1 MAGWN
6 GSGTFTG
13 ETYTWVNDLNAGIP
27 ITASRMDTQ
36 FSDVTTGI
44 NACLAKNGE
53 NAATGNLNI
62 GGFRLTSV
70 GNATARTDA
79 LPAGQ
84 LQDGG
89 AVYIAAAGTNTITA
103 SLAPAITAY
112 ANGQTFAIKIANTTT
127 AAATLAFNGLSAL
140 NMYYSDGTT
149 ALVAGALIQNNI
161 YWFTYD
167 SSLNSSAGGF
177 ICLNPSRVTGSFTI
191 TLTGFTSNPSGTVN
205 YAISQDGKT
214 AFISIRSNITNTGS
228 NATTMTG
235 TGVPS
240 ILSAASAG
248 HRMILEGEDNTIVQ
262 LCCVGIGLN
271 GTTWTFSLISNS
283 GAWTAAGTKGILT
296 NDAFYTLD

>member
-44 NACLAKNGE
+44 NACMAKNGE

-70 GNATARTDA
+70 GNASARTDA

-89 AVYIAAAGTNTITA
+89 AVYIAASGTNTITA

-177 ICLNPSRVTGSFTI
+177 ICLNPSRVTGSYTTTFVGGPGTATVAYTILPDGDDCTLRLPSSVAAGSGTTFTMTAPANLI
-191 TLTGFTSNPSGTVN
+191 PVNTSIIPLYAEDQTALVDAVLQVGTSSPWSLLQTTNISLTGAWVASGN
-205 YAISQDGKT
+205 RGINRANQI
-214 AFISIRSNITNTGS
+214 IRYKL
-228 NATTMTG
+228 
-235 TGVPS
+235 
-240 ILSAASAG
+240 LS
-248 HRMILEGEDNTIVQ
+248 
-262 LCCVGIGLN
+262 
-271 GTTWTFSLISNS
+271 
-283 GAWTAAGTKGILT
+283 
-296 NDAFYTLD
+296 